1 MNEIPSFISIYD
13 DALDK
18 KDCIKIINEFEQNK
32 EKQINGR
39 VGDYEVKLKVK
50 KSIDINH
57 NFNDKTLTSDLL
69 SSCLKYHIQKYK
81 KDFPDIN
88 KLPPWRC
95 TSVYNVQKYNPKD
108 GFFKSHCEVSDRS
121 SSIRILVWM
130 IYLNTLQ
137 DGGTLFP
144 TYQTGI
150 RAKQG
155 RLVMWPSY
163 WTHMHKGQ
171 ISPTETKYIATG
183 WYEFS

>member
-1 MNEIPSFISIYD
+1 MVTNGIPKNITE
-13 DALDK
+13 K
-18 KDCIKIINEFEQNK
+18 KNLSARIKQLQNK
-32 EKQINGR
+32 GKTIFFPKGATQ
-39 VGDYEVKLKVK
+39 K
-50 KSIDINH
+50 INH
-57 NFNDKTLTSDLL
+57 DFNDKTLTSDLL
-69 SSCLKYHIQKYK
+69 SSCLKYHIEKYK

-108 GFFKSHCEVSDRS
+108 GFYKSHCEVTDKL

-155 RLVMWPSY
+155 RLVIWPSY

-183 WYEFS
+183 WYEFN